1 MFIQRLVPFPAVG
14 KEFLFSS
21 LYLSFS
27 LYFLLEATL
36 IWSTQAYLYIKVF
49 NILILSAGFFLYF
62 SASANV
68 CNVILMRNN
77 ELSEGIEVVDEDGN
91 VVGTSVVAARK
102 VS

>member
-1 MFIQRLVPFPAVG
+1 MRD
-14 KEFLFSS
+14 
-21 LYLSFS
+21 
-27 LYFLLEATL
+27 
-36 IWSTQAYLYIKVF
+36 
-49 NILILSAGFFLYF
+49 FLYF